1 MLNLTLAL
9 VVSSI
14 SHAPDPDPNLP
25 HDPEAPLG
33 PRTYVGLAD
42 ADQSAAYKVGS
53 MTLAVADDSLR
64 DGQLAVGDSV
74 SVQLVAANKPRAGAP
89 DGAEPPVGRVVGNL
103 DRG

>member
-42 ADQSAAYKVGS
+42 ADQSAAYKVG
-53 MTLAVADDSLR
+53 
-64 DGQLAVGDSV
+64 VGDDA
-74 SVQLVAANKPRAGAP
+74 QRRGLRRAPRP
-89 DGAEPPVGRVVGNL
+89 
-103 DRG
+103 